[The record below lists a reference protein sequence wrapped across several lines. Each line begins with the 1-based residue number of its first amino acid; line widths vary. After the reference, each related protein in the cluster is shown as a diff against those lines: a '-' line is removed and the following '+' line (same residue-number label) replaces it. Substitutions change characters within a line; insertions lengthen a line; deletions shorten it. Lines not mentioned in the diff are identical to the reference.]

1 MSDDE
6 SSESDSFYD
15 AEDTEDTIC
24 NSSTRSSG
32 GSRRKSSKN
41 STLTSPTPAPSLT
54 VGSSGSPVVESQIEI
69 LTGDQLSSRDQRWSR
84 LEKLRRREELER
96 EEREER
102 EGRDGSREEPDST
115 ESSVEGIYVSGVRS
129 LHPFKVVEPDSRSL
143 QSGLGSDT
151 KSVARSSLGLDPDS
165 RVSLSL
171 EPEPR
176 SPSVPEPE
184 HRVRFNSESCVLEAR
199 SLEKE
204 LEKIELTSIPESRV
218 YPEQVRCEEGLP
230 NLIPDIVSSTHP
242 SSPPKPTA
250 PPRRKKRA
258 VGLDKRTQSDQEN
271 SLQKEEFSEPGN
283 KDGAAGLD
291 PSRKDGFLDP
301 KNLGLRRSFMKDF
314 DGVSGLNINLACRGE
329 YVVKPQDDERTRGI
343 TAEDRERLFKDTL
356 DFSPDTG
363 VGSSAANFSQDPGVG
378 ALGSTETRSSLT
390 KSKSPEEGRRDSLRS
405 RSYRTGG
412 SGGYRTEGHQSGSS
426 GGYHSGGSGGQHS
439 VGRQASGK
447 GSGGSDRRSVAGSIG
462 SGGSDGGIIKQ
473 LGMYVRTKSD
483 SGKKLTDQEILQQIK
498 VKNLDTGTEMDL
510 ATAEEHLPQSIN
522 PLSLHIMRLTSEY
535 TGTLSTSVSMNEG
548 TLYDSDTESILSSI
562 SDFEIG
568 QGKKKKTFSKLFGEV
583 AKVCFI
589 IRGGS

>member
-258 VGLDKRTQSDQEN
+258 VGLD
-271 SLQKEEFSEPGN
+271 
-283 KDGAAGLD
+283 
-291 PSRKDGFLDP
+291 
-301 KNLGLRRSFMKDF
+301 
-314 DGVSGLNINLACRGE
+314 
-329 YVVKPQDDERTRGI
+329 DERTRGI

>member
-218 YPEQVRCEEGLP
+218 YPEQ
-230 NLIPDIVSSTHP
+230 
-242 SSPPKPTA
+242 
-250 PPRRKKRA
+250 
-258 VGLDKRTQSDQEN
+258 DKRTQSDQEN